1 MISHICIRKN
11 KKVLTGDRSFSI
23 IKKTNGHFLIRESV
37 MDEDIKMGADNGG
50 ACELKCV
57 QVLL

>member
-1 MISHICIRKN
+1 MYQKN

-23 IKKTNGHFLIRESV
+23 IKKTNGHFLMRESV